1 MMMYTTIIWDFN
13 GTLLNDVETG
23 IRTENTLLARRGMPL
38 LRDVAHYRSVFCFP
52 IIEYYK
58 KVGFDFDK
66 EPYSA
71 IAVEW
76 VAEYMK
82 NVVHAPLYDGVL
94 DTLEILRRRGLPQV
108 ILSATELEMLTGQ
121 LKTLGIYD
129 YFDDVLGLDNIEAY
143 SKVEIGVRWMQW
155 ARPVRALF
163 VGDTEHDA
171 ETAAS
176 MGVDCVLIPN
186 GHQSEET
193 LKKCKNAVL
202 LHDIR
207 ELPAYLDSVSE

>member
-1 MMMYTTIIWDFN
+1 MQDSFMDAMDI
-13 GTLLNDVETG
+13 TLTFLLVDQSG
-23 IRTENTLLARRGMPL
+23 ILTST
-38 LRDVAHYRSVFCFP
+38 S
-52 IIEYYK
+52 
-58 KVGFDFDK
+58 
-66 EPYSA
+66 SA
-71 IAVEW
+71 VQ
-76 VAEYMK
+76 VT
-82 NVVHAPLYDGVL
+82 VL